1 MNAKYDASIQP
12 KQQTPLLALPAPKA
26 EMELLSVS
34 DNLTV
39 ALNCSDESPFI
50 CKHSEATIK
59 LYLDLIHGLTID
71 KADVVQLMELVLF
84 LVDDDKYSK

>member
-1 MNAKYDASIQP
+1 MNAKYDVSIEP
-12 KQQTPLLALPAPKA
+12 KEETTLLALPAPNT

-34 DNLTV
+34 DDLTV

-50 CKHSEATIK
+50 YKHSEATIK

-71 KADVVQLMELVLF
+71 KADVVQLMKLVLF